1 MKDLKK
7 DNLYKEP
14 HEKDHKFSFNSSV
27 ADVFEDMVSR
37 SVPGYDFLVE
47 NIGVLSKKF
56 YQDNTKIYDL
66 GSSLCGC
73 SISVLKKIKNKNIEI
88 CAVDSSK
95 AMIDICKKRINSS
108 EIKFFNSD
116 ILDIEIDNASVIIL
130 NLTLQFIPINKRTDL
145 LKKLF
150 LQLNKNGVII
160 VTEKIKLDK
169 KSDDIFFV
177 NFHEFFKEN
186 NGYSKEEIDRK
197 KIALS
202 KTMQIESEKIH
213 EDRFRS
219 IGCNNFYRWF
229 QCYNFVSW
237 VLIK

>member
-14 HEKDHKFSFNSSV
+14 LEKDHKFSFNSKV

-37 SVPGYDFLVE
+37 SVPGYEFLVE

-56 YQDNTKIYDL
+56 YQENTRIYDL
-66 GSSLCGC
+66 GSSLCAC
-73 SISVLKKIKNKNIEI
+73 SLSILSKIKKKNIEI
-88 CAVDSSK
+88 YAVDSSK
-95 AMIDICKKRINSS
+95 AMIEICKKNINSS
-108 EIKFFNSD
+108 EIKFLNRD
-116 ILDIEIDNASVIIL
+116 ILDIEINNASVIIL

-145 LKKLF
+145 LRRLF
-150 LQLNKNGVII
+150 LQLNENGILII
-160 VTEKIKLDK
+160 TEKIKLDK
-169 KSDDIFFV
+169 KSDDIFFK

-186 NGYSKEEIDRK
+186 NGYTKEEIDRK

-202 KTMQIESEKIH
+202 KTMLIESDKMH
-213 EDRFRS
+213 EHRFTS

>member
-7 DNLYKEP
+7 DNLYKKP
-14 HEKDHKFSFNSSV
+14 LEKDHKFSFNAGV

-37 SVPGYDFLVE
+37 SVPGYDLLIE

-66 GSSLCGC
+66 GSSLCAC
-73 SISVLKKIKNKNIEI
+73 SISILNKIKNKNIEI

-95 AMIDICKKRINSS
+95 AMIDICKKRINFN

-116 ILDIEIDNASVIIL
+116 ILDIEIKNASIIIL
-130 NLTLQFIPINKRTDL
+130 NLTLQFIPIEKRTHL

-150 LQLNKNGVII
+150 LQLNENGVII
-160 VTEKIKLDK
+160 ITEKIKLDK
-169 KSDDIFFV
+169 ESDDIFFK

-186 NGYSKEEIDRK
+186 NGYTREEIDRK

-202 KTMQIESEKIH
+202 ETMLIESEKIH
-213 EDRFRS
+213 EERFRI